1 MTMENFFAYITVP
14 VPEDEAE
21 VWFSVNNMTIEKR
34 QLYADF
40 CLSLLQLIQ
49 QTYLDNEFEKTAH
62 KILLSKEEKDLHF
75 EWCWKQTLNNFEK
88 EGIKFKVE
96 GEHREYLK
104 EFFDEVFYD
113 QKEEQITE
121 NVFDF
126 LVGLFDEEKSFTKS
140 DLNMITEIYKLFEKS
155 YT

>member
-1 MTMENFFAYITVP
+1 MI
-14 VPEDEAE
+14 
-21 VWFSVNNMTIEKR
+21 I
-34 QLYADF
+34 
-40 CLSLLQLIQ
+40 
-49 QTYLDNEFEKTAH
+49 
-62 KILLSKEEKDLHF
+62 LSKEEKDLHF

-88 EGIKFKVE
+88 EGIRFKVD

-113 QKEEQITE
+113 QKEEQIIE

-126 LVGLFDEEKSFTKS
+126 LVGLFDEEKPFTKS

-155 YT
+155 YI